1 MASKV
6 RFSYKDYDEEV
17 SSVQFTTVPITA
29 ANFDAQVT
37 AMNNLSTAILGVQTE
52 ASLQSKMLTAVDDF
66 ISRAKATE
74 KATQREHRWI
84 LTLEDT
90 VTHRLTTHQIPQ
102 ADVSLI
108 STDSDVLDLSTG
120 PGATL
125 KTAVEAMARFPG
137 TNNPVLLLSVT
148 YTGSRS

>member
-1 MASKV
+1 MTSKV
-6 RFSYKDYDEEV
+6 RFSYKDYDGEP
-17 SSVQFTTVPITA
+17 SSVQFNTVPITA
-29 ANFDAQVT
+29 ANLDAQTT
-37 AMNNLSTAILGVQTE
+37 AMNNLSVAILGVQTE

-74 KATQREHRWI
+74 KATQREHRWV

-108 STDSDVLDLSTG
+108 GADTDALDLSTG
-120 PGATL
+120 PGAAL

-137 TNNPVLLLSVT
+137 TNNTVNLLSCV

>member
-6 RFSYKDYDEEV
+6 RFSYKDYDGEP
-17 SSVQFTTVPITA
+17 SSVQFNTVPITA

-52 ASLQSKMLTAVDDF
+52 ASLQSKQLTAVDDF
-66 ISRAKATE
+66 ISRAKADE

-108 STDSDVLDLSTG
+108 STDVDTLDLSTG
-120 PGATL
+120 AGATL

-137 TNNPVLLLSVT
+137 TGNPVNLLSCV

>member
-6 RFSYKDYDEEV
+6 RFSYKDYDAET

-66 ISRAKATE
+66 ISRAKADDKT
-74 KATQREHRWI
+74 TQREHRWI

-137 TNNPVLLLSVT
+137 TNNTVNLLSVT